1 MICNLCPRRCNALRT
16 EHSGKGFCGMGTLPV
31 VARVAPHYGEEP
43 CISGE
48 KGSGT
53 VFFSGCTMKCVFCQ
67 NYEIS
72 VKNKGT
78 ALTPK
83 ELARCY
89 EKLEKSGVHNINL
102 VTADHFAEA
111 VAESLKIYR
120 PQIPVVYNCG
130 GYVSGETLRLLDGLV
145 DVYLPDFKYSDDT
158 LALRLSHAPDYVG
171 TALSAIREML
181 AQVGTPQFDGD
192 GMMQKGV
199 IVRHLILPAHTRQS
213 IAALELLHEHF
224 GENILVSLMCQYVP
238 WGEVKNDPKLGR
250 TITRRE
256 YDKVKTALFRLGMD
270 GFTQDLSSAT
280 ADYIPDWD
288 FEK

>member
-1 MICNLCPRRCNALRT
+1 MTHDRDGGDVIDASNFATEDDDRRQMSDVDMIEKARALAAEDDDTDEGPGAGPAILGIPITRRNLIIGA
-16 EHSGKGFCGMGTLPV
+16 GAAVGG
-31 VARVAPHYGEEP
+31 VAAIAVLLSVIGGCSHKEEP
-43 CISGE
+43 
-48 KGSGT
+48 
-53 VFFSGCTMKCVFCQ
+53 
-67 NYEIS
+67 
-72 VKNKGT
+72 
-78 ALTPK
+78 TPAPK
-83 ELARCY
+83 
-89 EKLEKSGVHNINL
+89 
-102 VTADHFAEA
+102 
-111 VAESLKIYR
+111 
-120 PQIPVVYNCG
+120 PQIADVDEDPFAATTTASMDGPVDMM
-130 GYVSGETLRLLDGLV
+130 GEQLT
-145 DVYLPDFKYSDDT
+145 
-158 LALRLSHAPDYVG
+158 VG

-288 FEK
+288 FEN